1 MTLAKV
7 KGAHVSNVLMFWDSQ
22 KNANLISMKQ
32 LFTIMNKYFFPYQVK
47 EVDLDTAIKCLSK
60 NYKIFKDS
68 GTGLEPVTLSI
79 GDRMAGM
86 IKVNERKAGYFKML
100 VML

>member
-1 MTLAKV
+1 
-7 KGAHVSNVLMFWDSQ
+7 MF
-22 KNANLISMKQ
+22 
-32 LFTIMNKYFFPYQVK
+32 TVFFSLYQVK
-47 EVDLDTAIKCLSK
+47 EVDLDTAIKCLSQ

-86 IKVNERKAGYFKML
+86 NKMNERKAGKF
-100 VML
+100 